1 VKGEKMAAQEEMELD
16 LKLGEEKMKTA
27 RLSQENYAL
36 RKKVDEVKTILQK
49 MITDPQ
55 VTVRAKM
62 IAADALDK
70 LHD

>member
-1 VKGEKMAAQEEMELD
+1 MAAQEEMELD

-27 RLSQENYAL
+27 RLSQENYVL
-36 RKKVDEVKTILQK
+36 RKKVDQVKTILQK

-55 VTVRAKM
+55 VAVHAKM